1 MQSPID
7 QTPVKGR
14 PTKKKGF
21 KGTHRKLYMNKDEI
35 RKQDSHIDLTLIP
48 STDVRHSSI
57 PVGLENEGVNVCFFN
72 SVVQVLYS
80 LPSFRSYILQTSVI
94 NEVTAFMR
102 NLFQEIKNARESVQ
116 SSYYIRNLRLRNYK
130 YGTHHN
136 AHECL
141 IQLLEKC
148 YPDNVDNSMFQVAM
162 HELTVCQIIGDRPDT
177 GCNNIVLKMM
187 F

>member
-1 MQSPID
+1 M
-7 QTPVKGR
+7 
-14 PTKKKGF
+14 
-21 KGTHRKLYMNKDEI
+21 
-35 RKQDSHIDLTLIP
+35 P
-48 STDVRHSSI
+48 S
-57 PVGLENEGVNVCFFN
+57 L
-72 SVVQVLYS
+72 
-80 LPSFRSYILQTSVI
+80 RSYILQTSDI

-102 NLFQEIKNARESVQ
+102 NLFQEIKNVRESVR
-116 SSYYIRNLRLRNYK
+116 SSYYIRNLGLCNYK
-130 YGTHHN
+130 YGTQHD

-162 HELTVCQIIGDRPDT
+162 HESMVCHIIGDRPDT